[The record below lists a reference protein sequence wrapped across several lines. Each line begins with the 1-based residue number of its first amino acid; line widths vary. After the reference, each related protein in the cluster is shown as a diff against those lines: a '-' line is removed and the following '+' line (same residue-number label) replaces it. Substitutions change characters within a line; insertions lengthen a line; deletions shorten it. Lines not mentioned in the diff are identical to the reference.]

1 MCCLSPGIARVPI
14 LYHSLQFST
23 VLYGCGKEYH
33 CGSVEN
39 IKENQMRHCCARRS
53 VLSSSLMVLFEIFD
67 PYGEQ
72 FLETST
78 EKTAL
83 QLPKKQ
89 PWTRLMHKQILSIP
103 FGNICLKMFNQC
115 NIFLFTRKRRTPA
128 ATTVA
133 VLNFY
138 TIGSHLQRHKK
149 WYEWRWNLQIKT
161 QVPVNIGCVGEPGCR
176 WSAGYHHN
184 GSFTCACGFPPS

>member
-39 IKENQMRHCCARRS
+39 IKENQMRPCCARRS

-89 PWTRLMHKQILSIP
+89 PWTRLMHKQIYLSLWQYFSQNVQSVQYISVHAEEKDSGYDHGGCIELLYNRIS
-103 FGNICLKMFNQC
+103 FSKTQKVIWLKMKSTNQ
-115 NIFLFTRKRRTPA
+115 NPSASEYRLWVNQGADEAPA
-128 ATTVA
+128 
-133 VLNFY
+133 N
-138 TIGSHLQRHKK
+138 
-149 WYEWRWNLQIKT
+149 
-161 QVPVNIGCVGEPGCR
+161 
-176 WSAGYHHN
+176 HHN
-184 GSFTCACGFPPS
+184 GSFTCACGFPLG

>member
-1 MCCLSPGIARVPI
+1 MEVKVRANAPLTASPPLPSTLVCAASVLESHGSPFSTI
-14 LYHSLQFST
+14 LYSSLQFST

-53 VLSSSLMVLFEIFD
+53 VLSSFLMVLFEIFD

-103 FGNICLKMFNQC
+103 FGNICLKNVQSVQYISVHSEEKGSSFDNGNC
-115 NIFLFTRKRRTPA
+115 
-128 ATTVA
+128 
-133 VLNFY
+133 
-138 TIGSHLQRHKK
+138 IGLLYNSD
-149 WYEWRWNLQIKT
+149 
-161 QVPVNIGCVGEPGCR
+161 
-176 WSAGYHHN
+176 
-184 GSFTCACGFPPS
+184 F

>member
-1 MCCLSPGIARVPI
+1 MIFDESESTCRKRHEAHKRPPPQSSLNHPPIMWCLSPGIARVPI

-39 IKENQMRHCCARRS
+39 IKENQMRPCCARRS

-103 FGNICLKMFNQC
+103 LAIFFSKCSISAIYFCSRGRERLQLRQRWLYGLFYNSISSSQTQEVIWVELK
-115 NIFLFTRKRRTPA
+115 
-128 ATTVA
+128 
-133 VLNFY
+133 
-138 TIGSHLQRHKK
+138 S
-149 WYEWRWNLQIKT
+149 
-161 QVPVNIGCVGEPGCR
+161 
-176 WSAGYHHN
+176 S
-184 GSFTCACGFPPS
+184 

>member
-1 MCCLSPGIARVPI
+1 MEVKVRANAPLTASPPLPSTLVCAASV
-14 LYHSLQFST
+14 LESLQQQGSPFST
-23 VLYGCGKEYH
+23 VLYSCGREYH

-39 IKENQMRHCCARRS
+39 IKENQMRPCCARRS

-89 PWTRLMHKQILSIP
+89 PWTRLMQTNFIFIFWQYFSQNVQSVQYISVHSEEKGSS
-103 FGNICLKMFNQC
+103 FDNGNC
-115 NIFLFTRKRRTPA
+115 
-128 ATTVA
+128 
-133 VLNFY
+133 
-138 TIGSHLQRHKK
+138 IGLLYNSD
-149 WYEWRWNLQIKT
+149 
-161 QVPVNIGCVGEPGCR
+161 
-176 WSAGYHHN
+176 
-184 GSFTCACGFPPS
+184 F

>member
-1 MCCLSPGIARVPI
+1 MEVKARANAPLTASPPLPSTLVCAASV
-14 LYHSLQFST
+14 LESLQQQGSPFST
-23 VLYGCGKEYH
+23 VLYSCGREYH

-39 IKENQMRHCCARRS
+39 IKENQMRPCCARRS

-103 FGNICLKMFNQC
+103 LAIFFSKCSISAIYFCLLAREGLQ
-115 NIFLFTRKRRTPA
+115 LRPRWLYRT
-128 ATTVA
+128 
-133 VLNFY
+133 F
-138 TIGSHLQRHKK
+138 IQ
-149 WYEWRWNLQIKT
+149 
-161 QVPVNIGCVGEPGCR
+161 
-176 WSAGYHHN
+176 
-184 GSFTCACGFPPS
+184 